1 MRKEIVLAEFR
12 RDQILQATV
21 RLNFI
26 LRSMGDH
33 GKVSW
38 SDLLCGGGLGGVK
51 HELGRPL
58 RRLVQSQR

>member
-1 MRKEIVLAEFR
+1 MRKKIVLAESH

-21 RLNFI
+21 KLNFI

-33 GKVSW
+33 GKVPW

-58 RRLVQSQR
+58 KRLIQSQR